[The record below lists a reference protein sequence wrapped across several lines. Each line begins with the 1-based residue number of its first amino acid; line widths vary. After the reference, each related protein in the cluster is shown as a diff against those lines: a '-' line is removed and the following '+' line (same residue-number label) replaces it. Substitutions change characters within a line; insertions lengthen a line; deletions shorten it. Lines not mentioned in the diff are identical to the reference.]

1 MVQKELLDGYKRV
14 INSHKTRVASICAAK
29 RSSIPERIEMIRKST
44 DVQTASKH
52 ELDAASKACGVC
64 CAERIPLEQ
73 SVSAGQGQGHGQGR
87 GQSACEICKR
97 VCCDLCSSNDGTVST
112 KIKRICTSKAC
123 SLTHQ
128 YQQGMMSAEEFTS
141 TTDRVGRDL
150 LCQWLV
156 FQSKMEKCL
165 GYRRALL
172 LYDAERVVKMTP

>member
-1 MVQKELLDGYKRV
+1 MAQKELLDGYKRI

-29 RSSIPERIEMIRKST
+29 RSSIPGRIELIRKST

-52 ELDAASKACGVC
+52 ELDAAGKACGVC

-73 SVSAGQGQGHGQGR
+73 SVGASEKQRQGHGQ
-87 GQSACEICKR
+87 SECEICKR
-97 VCCDLCSSNDGTVST
+97 VCCDLCSRNDGMTSS
-112 KIKRICTSKAC
+112 IKRICEAKAC

-128 YQQGMMSAEEFTS
+128 YQQGLMSAEEFTA
-141 TTDRVGRDL
+141 TTDRVSREL

-172 LYDAERVVKMTP
+172 LYDAERVVKMSP